1 MRPYTGRVM
10 KRTPRERASR
20 LWRWALLPIGLGLVA
35 GIGGMLVPGAL
46 AIVAPAMFVA
56 AIVLGGIATTLTTR
70 RTELVWIVAGILIFW
85 VVNSAIY
92 LHLLGL
98 ANHTLADVPSPEAI
112 DLLSTLFA
120 AGVGALIV
128 AGLISIVAW
137 VVRPG
142 RWLAMNGPGGQ
153 S

>member
-20 LWRWALLPIGLGLVA
+20 LWRWALSSAAAGLLAAIVA
-35 GIGGMLVPGAL
+35 LLVPGL
-46 AIVAPAMFVA
+46 LVLVAPALFVT
-56 AIVLGGIATTLTTR
+56 AIVVGGIAATLTTR
-70 RTELVWIVAGILIFW
+70 KPELVWIVAGILIFW

-98 ANHTLADVPSPEAI
+98 ANNTLADVPSQEAI
-112 DLLSTLFA
+112 DLLSTLFV

-128 AGLISIVAW
+128 AGLVSIVAW

-142 RWLAMNGPGGQ
+142 RWHLMNGPGGQ

>member
-1 MRPYTGRVM
+1 VRPYTGRVM

-20 LWRWALLPIGLGLVA
+20 LWRWALATIALGLVA
-35 GIGGMLVPGAL
+35 GIVGMLIPGVL
-46 AIVAPAMFVA
+46 AIVAPALFVA
-56 AIVLGGIATTLTTR
+56 AIVVGGIATTITTR
-70 RTELVWIVAGILIFW
+70 KPELVWIVAGILIFW

-92 LHLLGL
+92 LHLLDL
-98 ANHTLADVPSPEAI
+98 ANNTLADVPSQEAI
-112 DLLSTLFA
+112 DLLSTLFI

-142 RWLAMNGPGGQ
+142 RWLSMNGPSGQ